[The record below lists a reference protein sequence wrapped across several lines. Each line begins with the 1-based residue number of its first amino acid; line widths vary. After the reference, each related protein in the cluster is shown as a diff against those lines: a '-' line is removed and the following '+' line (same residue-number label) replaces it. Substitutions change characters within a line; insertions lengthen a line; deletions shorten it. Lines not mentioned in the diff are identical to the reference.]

1 MTHSK
6 RSGRQL
12 RAPVGKER
20 PRADLQAGT
29 RSAGDELLQ
38 QALAELATVEAQLAA
53 TNAQLLQEMAERRR
67 LETQHKEVERGLRD
81 VRGRFESA
89 FGNAPIGMALI
100 DMDDRWLQINPALCI
115 ITGYSATAL
124 KTTTLPA
131 ITHPEDV
138 GVDADDRRRLVAGDI
153 STYQTEK
160 RYRHAW
166 GHHVWVLVTVSLV
179 RDEAGAA
186 LYVITQVQDISE
198 RKELAGRLEYLVDH
212 DMLTGLFNRRR
223 FEQELALETER
234 ARRYGHPGAVL
245 LIDVDH
251 FKDVNDTFG
260 HAAGDELLKAVA
272 GALKQRLRQTDV
284 LGRVGGDEF
293 AVLLPGAGADRA
305 KIVADEIIKGLNR
318 SMAVLADRSVH
329 LTASVGVS
337 LFDHLTDTEVL
348 GYADLAMYEAKEAGR
363 NRFALYQPSN
373 TRGPVASA
381 RLAKV
386 EQIRHALEGDNLLL
400 YCQPILDLHRN
411 EVFSYELL
419 LRLPHDGG
427 GEPLQPNTFLYAAER
442 SGLIQAIDTWVVR
455 KAIALVAEHTAA
467 GLRLPLHVNLSAK
480 TIGDRKFVD
489 FAEQALSDSGIDP
502 ALLVFELTETAAIAS
517 LEDAKQFT
525 TRLCGLGCGLALDDF
540 GAGFGS
546 FYYIKTFPFDYL
558 KIDGAFIR
566 GLGANA
572 TDRLVVQALVNI
584 AKGLGKKTVAEFV
597 GDAETMDLVRE
608 FGVDYAQGYYVGRP
622 RPVGALRDR
631 AR

>member
-1 MTHSK
+1 MAA
-6 RSGRQL
+6 L
-12 RAPVGKER
+12 
-20 PRADLQAGT
+20 
-29 RSAGDELLQ
+29 
-38 QALAELATVEAQLAA
+38 QALAELATVEAQLVA
-53 TNAQLLQEMAERRR
+53 TNAQLLREIAERRR
-67 LETQHKEVERGLRD
+67 LETQHKEVEQGLRD

-89 FGNAPIGMALI
+89 FGNAPIGMTLI
-100 DMDDRWLQINPALCI
+100 DMDDRWLQVNPALCS
-115 ITGYSATAL
+115 ITGYSATEL
-124 KTTTLPA
+124 KTTTLRA

-138 GVDADDRRRLVAGDI
+138 GVDADDRRRLIAGDI

-166 GHHVWVLVTVSLV
+166 GHHVWVLLTVSLV

-223 FEQELALETER
+223 FEQELAQETER

-260 HAAGDELLKAVA
+260 HAAGDDLLKAVA

-293 AVLLPGAGADRA
+293 AILLPGAGADRA

-386 EQIRHALEGDNLLL
+386 EQIRHALDGDNLLL
-400 YCQPILDLHRN
+400 YCQPILDLHKN

-442 SGLIQAIDTWVVR
+442 SGLIQAIDAWVVR
-455 KAIALVAEHTAA
+455 E
-467 GLRLPLHVNLSAK
+467 
-480 TIGDRKFVD
+480 GDRPGCRAHGRR
-489 FAEQALSDSGIDP
+489 AE
-502 ALLVFELTETAAIAS
+502 AAAACQS
-517 LEDAKQFT
+517 LGED
-525 TRLCGLGCGLALDDF
+525 DW
-540 GAGFGS
+540 
-546 FYYIKTFPFDYL
+546 
-558 KIDGAFIR
+558 
-566 GLGANA
+566 
-572 TDRLVVQALVNI
+572 
-584 AKGLGKKTVAEFV
+584 
-597 GDAETMDLVRE
+597 
-608 FGVDYAQGYYVGRP
+608 
-622 RPVGALRDR
+622 
-631 AR
+631 